1 MIFISNFYKLITII
15 ILIILIFTIFTNFN
29 KEKFDGDVVEQ
40 LYKEKPINF
49 RVEKIPKHEQSTKDK
64 GKNQF
69 KIRWWHDN
77 TKNINKYVLAS
88 FINNKGPY
96 LDTFTIS
103 QELAASDDA
112 VTKYYYTYNNITKQL
127 IGKNNDEINYIHDN
141 IKGNVKYK
149 YSIYA
154 IVEASD
160 VPTTIAN
167 TSNIGCVATNTDTP
181 NKNIKEVTLSNVD
194 DSIDVVKS
202 GSFRSSIICNPDGS
216 HKIISDNRCSIA
228 KENLEDRAIIATNSL
243 DKSNDEHNYFNEENY
258 KDLMDDLMN
267 EKSLEYK
274 LEFNIN

>member
-29 KEKFDGDVVEQ
+29 KEKFYGDAGEL

-69 KIRWWHDN
+69 KIRWWHD
-77 TKNINKYVLAS
+77 KNQQINKYVLAS

-103 QELAASDDA
+103 KDPKD
-112 VTKYYYTYNNITKQL
+112 KYYYTYNNLTKPL

-154 IVEASD
+154 ILGKVD
-160 VPTTIAN
+160 NVPTTIATKN
-167 TSNIGCVATNTDTP
+167 APITTTTEDPTP
-181 NKNIKEVTLSNVD
+181 PDKNIKEVTLSNVD

-202 GSFRSSIICNPDGS
+202 GSFRSSIICKPDGS
-216 HKIISDNRCSIA
+216 HKIISDDKCTKA

-243 DKSNDEHNYFNEENY
+243 EKNDNESINYFNEENY

-267 EKSLEYK
+267 EKSLKYK